1 MVVKYST
8 EHLICYLDNNDRG
21 EIYHKIGEIYHK
33 IFEKENM
40 KEPIA
45 IYVDRTTM
53 HLANRFPQPENRY
66 KYFDE
71 MCEIIS
77 VLYDLGD

>member
-1 MVVKYST
+1 MGLMGVFMVVKYST
-8 EHLICYLDNNDRG
+8 KHLICYLDKNDR
-21 EIYHKIGEIYHK
+21 GEIYHK
-33 IFEKENM
+33 IFEKEDM

-45 IYVDRTTM
+45 IYVNRTTM

-71 MCEIIS
+71 MCEIVS
-77 VLYDLGD
+77 VLYDLGE

>member
-8 EHLICYLDNNDRG
+8 EHLICYLGKNDKG
-21 EIYHKIGEIYHK
+21 QIYYT
-33 IFEKENM
+33 IFEKEDM

-45 IYVDRTTM
+45 IYVDRKTI
-53 HLANRFPQPENRY
+53 HLANRFPQPENQY

-77 VLYDLGD
+77 VLYDLGE